1 MASRPKKSEYQA
13 TEAEKIQ
20 AKVAKAEADY
30 FQQAYSPLLREMRD
44 ISLKENYGDYAAG
57 VAGADVAQ
65 ALDKPSLAAA
75 KSVDAS
81 ANRLSASIE
90 MQQQAQAKGLGAQ
103 RQRQIGVLAT
113 ARGQQADATTG
124 LANVA
129 RLEQSNAL
137 QSAQRK
143 QLIRDANMKAGL
155 QMGGTLLAQ
164 GLQNKGN
171 SKDFFSFE
179 TEGAGK
185 RLGEALGTY
194 VG

>member
-44 ISLKENYGDYAAG
+44 ISLEENYGNYAAG
-57 VAGADVAQ
+57 KASADVNQ
-65 ALDKPSLAAA
+65 ALQKPSLAAVQ
-75 KSVDAS
+75 SVDAS
-81 ANRLSASIE
+81 ANRLSASME
-90 MQQQAQAKGLGAQ
+90 MQQQAQARGLGAQ
-103 RQRQIGVLAT
+103 RQRQVGVLAT

-155 QMGGTLLAQ
+155 QMGGTMLAQ
-164 GLQNKGN
+164 GLQNVGN
-171 SKDFFSFE
+171 NKDFFSFE

-185 RLGEALGTY
+185 RLGEGLGLY